1 MATAYDCRLQTPFN
15 CLIAGP
21 TKSGKTTFTHN
32 LLKVAGEMFVN
43 KPDYV
48 LLFYLI
54 NQPSYKRML
63 KEGLIHEMIDM
74 NDYNI
79 DFQEIRKKV
88 EPYTAGNGSLI
99 IFDDSMS
106 ELKPGFEKIFT
117 VLGHHTNCSLI
128 YISQNIFFNNKT
140 FRNISLNFGYI
151 VKMRNKRD
159 LSQIRYLAQQLC
171 PGNTNFIIKAYYDA
185 TFRPYSYLFID
196 CTADAPIE
204 LRLRARIFPFERHDP
219 NSDQTPYTVYLEP

>member
-32 LLKVAGEMFVN
+32 LLKVADEMFVK

-54 NQPSYKRML
+54 NQPSYKRMQE
-63 KEGLIHEMIDM
+63 EGLIHEMIDM
-74 NDYNI
+74 NDYSI

-88 EPYTAGNGSLI
+88 EPYTTGNGSLI

-185 TFRPYSYLFID
+185 TFRPYSYLFVD
-196 CTADAPIE
+196 CSANTPIE
-204 LRLRARIFPFERHDP
+204 LCLRARIFPFERIDP

>member
-1 MATAYDCRLQTPFN
+1 MPTPFDCRLQTPFN

-32 LLKVAGEMFVN
+32 LLKIAGEKFVT

-54 NQPSYKRML
+54 NQPNYKKMME
-63 KEGLIHEMIDM
+63 EGLIHEMIDM
-74 NDYNI
+74 NDYDVN
-79 DFQEIRKKV
+79 FEEISKKV
-88 EPYTAGNGSLI
+88 TPYAKGNGSLI

-106 ELKPGFEKIFT
+106 ELKPGFERIFT
-117 VLGHHTNCSLI
+117 VLGHHTKCSLI

-140 FRNISLNFGYI
+140 FRNISLNFHYI

-159 LSQIRYLAQQLC
+159 LSQIKYLANQLC
-171 PGNTNFIIKAYYDA
+171 PGNSKYIIQSYYAA
-185 TFRPYSYLFID
+185 TEKPYSYLFID
-196 CTADAPIE
+196 CSANSPAE
-204 LRLRARIFPFERHDP
+204 LRLRTNIFPLR
-219 NSDQTPYTVYLEP
+219 NSDQTPYTVFLEP